1 MGILLQDDR
10 DDGVDDG
17 RISRVQ
23 SELGQGFNPCP
34 NREVKKGV

>member
-17 RISRVQ
+17 RMSKVQ
-23 SELGQGFNPCP
+23 SELGQGFNPSSD
-34 NREVKKGV
+34 KI